1 MKLVI
6 FDLLLL
12 DGQTLVDEK
21 YEDRLGHLHSFP
33 DEYLAKR
40 LDTLEAGY
48 NIAIGRGF
56 EGIMIKNLD
65 APYDFKRSS
74 NLLKHKPPRINLDV
88 VVTSAEYGEGKRSR
102 VFGTYGISVRD
113 GEGGYVNVGN
123 VGTGFSDEQL
133 NGLTVTLK
141 KIVHTY
147 EDETFHLLPRIVF
160 EVTAD
165 AVTSNRGGEIGLRFP
180 RLLRIRDDKYPNECN
195 SLEDITEMMA

>member
-1 MKLVI
+1 M
-6 FDLLLL
+6 
-12 DGQTLVDEK
+12 
-21 YEDRLGHLHSFP
+21 
-33 DEYLAKR
+33 
-40 LDTLEAGY
+40 
-48 NIAIGRGF
+48 
-56 EGIMIKNLD
+56 
-65 APYDFKRSS
+65 
-74 NLLKHKPPRINLDV
+74 
-88 VVTSAEYGEGKRSR
+88 
-102 VFGTYGISVRD
+102 
-113 GEGGYVNVGN
+113 
-123 VGTGFSDEQL
+123 